1 MNIMFVSRGYP
12 TDDYKTL
19 GIFEFDQAKA
29 IAALG
34 HKVLFVSLDLRS
46 FRRKRKWGY
55 EKFEKDN
62 VIVYGMNIPLGNV
75 PDKILSFFYEWS
87 LKKLYRKIV
96 KEQGVVA
103 VVHAHFPDLSY
114 AAANLKEQEQL
125 PLIVTE
131 HSSQINKAVIEK
143 NVFRKAQ
150 FAYDRADAVIAV
162 SPSLAKVIK
171 EKFSI
176 DAVYIPNIVD
186 TETFRYEPEATP
198 KDSSF
203 RFVSTGRLLHLKRM
217 DMTIKAFGKAFKG
230 KEDASL
236 KIFGEGPERDSLQK
250 LIQESGLEK
259 QVELAGVKSRTDIAA
274 ELNKSDCFVLASQSE
289 TFGVA
294 YIEALATGTPVIAT
308 RCGGP
313 ETFITAK
320 NGILVDVDD
329 EQGLEKSMVY
339 MYANRDQYDPAAISE
354 ETIKLY
360 GPANVASQII
370 DVYKQTERSAGT
382 GGVS

>member
-1 MNIMFVSRGYP
+1 MFVSRGYP

-34 HKVLFVSLDLRS
+34 HKVIFVSLDLRS

-62 VIVYGMNIPLGNV
+62 VSVYGMNIPLGNV

-96 KEQGVVA
+96 REQGDVA
-103 VVHAHFPDLSY
+103 VMHAHFPDLSY
-114 AAANLKEQEQL
+114 AAAKLKEQEQL

-131 HSSQINKAVIEK
+131 HSSQINKSVIEK

-150 FAYDRADAVIAV
+150 FAYDHADAVIAV

-176 DAVYIPNIVD
+176 DALHIPNIVD
-186 TETFRYEPEATP
+186 TETFRYEPQTAP
-198 KDSSF
+198 NASSF
-203 RFVSTGRLLHLKRM
+203 RFVSTGRLLQLKRM
-217 DMTIKAFGKAFKG
+217 DMTISAFGKAFKG
-230 KEDASL
+230 KEDVYL
-236 KIFGEGPERDSLQK
+236 KIFGEGPERDALQK
-250 LIQESGLEK
+250 LIQELGLEK
-259 QVELAGVKSRTDIAA
+259 QVVLAGVKSRNDIAE

-308 RCGGP
+308 KCGGP
-313 ETFITAK
+313 ETFITAD
-320 NGILVDVDD
+320 NGILVNVDD

-339 MYANRDQYDPAAISE
+339 MYADRERYIPAAISE
-354 ETIKLY
+354 ETIKLF
-360 GPANVASQII
+360 GPANVASQIVE
-370 DVYKQTERSAGT
+370 VYKKHERLADT
-382 GGVS
+382 GGAS

>member
-1 MNIMFVSRGYP
+1 MFVSRGYP

-34 HKVLFVSLDLRS
+34 HKVIFVSLDLRS

-62 VIVYGMNIPLGNV
+62 VCVYGMNIPLGNV

-87 LKKLYRKIV
+87 LKKLYIKIV
-96 KEQGVVA
+96 REQGDIA
-103 VVHAHFPDLSY
+103 VMHAHFPDLSY
-114 AAANLKEQEQL
+114 AAAKLKEQEQL

-131 HSSQINKAVIEK
+131 HSSQINKSVIEK

-150 FAYDRADAVIAV
+150 FAYDHADAVIAV

-186 TETFRYEPEATP
+186 TETFRYEPQAAL

-203 RFVSTGRLLHLKRM
+203 RFVSTGRLLRMKRM
-217 DMTIKAFGKAFKG
+217 DMTIRAFGKAFKD

-236 KIFGEGPERDSLQK
+236 KIFGEGPERDVLQK
-250 LIQESGLEK
+250 LIQESGLGK
-259 QVELAGVKSRTDIAA
+259 QVVLAGVKSRTDISE

-313 ETFITAK
+313 ETFITAD
-320 NGILVDVDD
+320 NGILVNVDN
-329 EQGLEKSMVY
+329 EQELEKSMVY
-339 MYANRDQYDPAAISE
+339 MYANRGRYIPAAISE
-354 ETIKLY
+354 ETIKLF

-370 DVYKQTERSAGT
+370 EVYKQQERVADAG
-382 GGVS
+382 GAL

>member
-1 MNIMFVSRGYP
+1 MFVSRGYP
-12 TDDYKTL
+12 TENYKTL

-29 IAALG
+29 IAAQG
-34 HKVLFVSLDLRS
+34 HKVIYVSLDLRS

-75 PDKILSFFYEWS
+75 PDRMLSFFYEWS

-96 KEQGVVA
+96 SEQGEIDVM
-103 VVHAHFPDLSY
+103 HAHFPDLSY
-114 AAANLKEQEQL
+114 AAAKLKEQEQL

-143 NVFRKAQ
+143 NVFQKAQ

-162 SPSLAKVIK
+162 SPSLARVIK
-171 EKFSI
+171 DKFSI
-176 DAVYIPNIVD
+176 DALYIPNIVD
-186 TETFRYEPEATP
+186 TETFKFEPETTRN
-198 KDSSF
+198 DTSF
-203 RFVSTGRLLHLKRM
+203 RFVSTGRLLKLKRM
-217 DMTIKAFGKAFKG
+217 DLTIKAFGKAFMGNK
-230 KEDASL
+230 DVSL
-236 KIFGEGPERDSLQK
+236 KIFGEGPERDALQK
-250 LIQESGLEK
+250 LIQASGLEN
-259 QVELAGVKSRTDIAA
+259 QVVLAGLKSRIAIA
-274 ELNKSDCFVLASQSE
+274 DELNKSDCFVLASQSE

-313 ETFITAK
+313 ETFITK
-320 NGILVDVDD
+320 DNGILVNVDD
-329 EQGLEKSMVY
+329 EQELEESMVY
-339 MYANRDQYDPAAISE
+339 MYANRERYIPAAISE
-354 ETIKLY
+354 ETINLF

-370 DVYKQTERSAGT
+370 EVYGKRVISTDAG
-382 GGVS
+382 GAS